1 MSFLKLFS
9 DLPAWSA
16 FVLTLLWVLGAFEI
30 GYRFG
35 VVRHR
40 NAADEK
46 AGPVGQLGVATLGM
60 LGFFLA
66 FSFGLAANR
75 YDAKRQLVIDEA
87 NALGTTYLRTDFL
100 EEPARTRARELLRE
114 YVAVRLGDPRNG
126 GIQEMVRRS
135 EALQGELWTLVVANT
150 GGAQTTPRTAL
161 LIASLNETI
170 DLHGKRVIAGIYSRI
185 PVGIFVVLDLM
196 TILAMFAIGYHAAL
210 SETRRSPAILPL
222 ALTFAVVMW
231 LIAELD
237 QGYAGL
243 LAVSQQPL
251 IEAQRGMA
259 EPKPP

>member
-1 MSFLKLFS
+1 
-9 DLPAWSA
+9 
-16 FVLTLLWVLGAFEI
+16 
-30 GYRFG
+30 
-35 VVRHR
+35 
-40 NAADEK
+40 
-46 AGPVGQLGVATLGM
+46 
-60 LGFFLA
+60 
-66 FSFGLAANR
+66 
-75 YDAKRQLVIDEA
+75 
-87 NALGTTYLRTDFL
+87 
-100 EEPARTRARELLRE
+100 
-114 YVAVRLGDPRNG
+114 
-126 GIQEMVRRS
+126 MVRRS